1 MKVIP
6 YTNCFIQLMLIM
18 LTINCIAQTPPQ
30 SKSYK
35 ITRTPS
41 CNNLDFATGTTTGW
55 VGAWCDKPG
64 VLNSPTSNYNL
75 SGNALPA
82 KTFNSSGTNN
92 QKDFV
97 HEIMTAGRDPNT
109 QLSTVPAG
117 HTYSLRLGKD
127 QVGGNNHQMIANTFT
142 VDAANPTITYW
153 YSVVF
158 QQDQRA
164 APHPQQD
171 QPYFKIKVF
180 DKNNKPITCANY
192 DVDAT
197 KGAADG
203 FKTKAIDFL
212 TEAVYKD
219 WTPVYIPLTDYIGQQ
234 ITIQFES
241 SDCAQGAHFG
251 YAYLAVD
258 CGPFKGITTTPY
270 LCGDKNIT
278 LIAPDGATTYQWSG
292 PGVIAPLDENIVN
305 INAPGKYTVKMTI
318 KGNDGTEC
326 TFAIDTLI
334 SNNATLPVAL
344 FSNTSV
350 CAGQPVIFTDESTP
364 KDSITSWSWDFNN
377 DGIEDS
383 NLQNPINVYTTN
395 GTFPVKLKIQQGACK
410 AEITKNVTVASGAT
424 LVITNPI
431 TDCSQA
437 SVDLTAPAI
446 TAGSTGTANFTY
458 WIDAAASIPLTNA
471 TAVTVSGTYYIKA
484 GTGICS
490 DIKPVTITFSEKP
503 IVNAGSDV
511 IFCTGGSAIIGSAPL
526 PDYAYLWI
534 LASGGAAT
542 GLSSNTIANPT
553 VTLSNTG
560 VNNSTTVYIVQVTNM
575 LTGCKGT
582 DTVNVTVSA
591 RPTANAGT
599 SQSICIGTPVKLNG
613 TIGGGASSATWR
625 GGTGTYNKDS
635 TQLDAIY
642 TPSEG
647 EYNAGAVKLT
657 LVTNDAGG
665 TCSFASSDVVLNFYK
680 TPVIRFGVDQPKGCP
695 VHCIKLLD
703 SSEISMDKIEI
714 WEWNFGDDSP
724 KVMGRNASHCYVNS
738 GFYDITLKATS
749 SRGCSNSVKKSKMIE
764 VFTPPVAEFTAS
776 PNPVPIINPEV
787 FITNQSSL
795 DAVYWHYNFGDKD
808 TVASAIA
815 NPKHLFS
822 KEKSGIYLITL
833 IVKNANGCSDTVSHE
848 IKVLPEFTFFMP
860 NAFTP
865 QLEKDG
871 NNDLFYGK
879 GVGIEKY
886 NFWIFDRWGNL
897 IFYTKDLKEGW
908 DGRVKSKSETAQQ
921 DVYIWKVKL
930 TDALGQ
936 EHNYTGTVT
945 LIK

>member
-1 MKVIP
+1 
-6 YTNCFIQLMLIM
+6 M
-18 LTINCIAQTPPQ
+18 LTINCFKIIAQTPTE
-30 SKSYK
+30 SNSYK
-35 ITRTPS
+35 ITRAPS

-55 VGAWCDKPG
+55 VAAWCDKPG
-64 VLNSPTSNYNL
+64 VIGASNSNYNL
-75 SGNALPA
+75 SANTLPA
-82 KTFNSSGTNN
+82 KSFNSSGTTN
-92 QKDFV
+92 QKNFV
-97 HEIMTAGRDPNT
+97 HEIMTAGNDPNT
-109 QLSTVPAG
+109 QLSTVPPG
-117 HTYSLRLGKD
+117 HSYSLRLGKD
-127 QVGGNNHQMIANTFT
+127 QVGANNHQMIANTFT

-164 APHPQQD
+164 APHLQKD

-180 DKNNKPITCANY
+180 DKNNKPINCANY

-197 KGAADG
+197 KGATDG
-203 FKTKAIDFL
+203 FKTNPIDFL

-234 ITIQFES
+234 VTIQFES

-270 LCGDKNIT
+270 ICGDKNIK
-278 LIAPDGATTYQWSG
+278 LVAPNGATTYQWSG
-292 PGVIAPLDENIVN
+292 PGVIAPVDQKEVN

-326 TFAIDTLI
+326 TFAVDTLI
-334 SNNATLPVAL
+334 SNNATLPIAL

-350 CAGQPVIFTDESTP
+350 CAGQPLLFKDESTP
-364 KDSITSWSWDFNN
+364 KDSITAWSWDFNN

-383 NLQNPINVYTTN
+383 NIQNPTNVYSTN
-395 GTFPVKLKIQQGACK
+395 GTFPVTLKIQQGACK
-410 AEITKNVTVASGAT
+410 AEIKKNVIVVSGAT
-424 LVITNPI
+424 LIITNPI
-431 TDCSQA
+431 ADCSKA
-437 SVDLTAPAI
+437 GADLTLPAV
-446 TAGSTGTANFTY
+446 TAGSSGATDFTY
-458 WIDAAASIPLTNA
+458 WMDAAATVPLTNA
-471 TAVTVSGTYYIKA
+471 TSITLSGTYYIKA
-484 GTGICS
+484 GTGTCS
-490 DIKPVTITFSEKP
+490 DIKPVKVTFNEKP
-503 IVNAGSDV
+503 VANAGLDV
-511 IFCTGGSAIIGSAPL
+511 NFCTGDSAIIGSPAL
-526 PDYAYLWI
+526 PDYSYLWI
-534 LASGGAAT
+534 LASGGTAT

-553 VTLSNTG
+553 VKLNNTG
-560 VNNSTTVYIVQVTNM
+560 ATNSTTNYIVQVTNM

-582 DTVNVTVSA
+582 DTVNVTVKA
-591 RPTANAGT
+591 RPTANAGA
-599 SQSICIGTPVKLNG
+599 SQSICIGTPIKLNG
-613 TIGGGASSATWR
+613 SIGGGASSAIWK
-625 GGTGTYNKDS
+625 GGTGSYNKDS
-635 TQLDAIY
+635 TQLDGVY
-642 TPSEG
+642 TPSG
-647 EYNAGAVKLT
+647 SEYSAGSVKLT
-657 LVTNDAGG
+657 LVTNNAGG

-680 TPVIRFGVDQPKGCP
+680 SPVIHFVVNQPTGCP

-703 SSEISMDKIEI
+703 SSQISMDKIEK
-714 WEWNFGDDSP
+714 WEWDFGDASP
-724 KVMGRNASHCYVNS
+724 KGMGKNPSHCYENP
-738 GFYDITLKATS
+738 GFYDITLTATS
-749 SRGCSNSVKKSKMIE
+749 NLGCSSTIKKSRMIE
-764 VFTPPVAEFTAS
+764 VFNTPTAEFTAS
-776 PNPVPIINPEV
+776 PNPLQIINPEV

-808 TVASAIA
+808 TLAPAVAS
-815 NPKHLFS
+815 PKHLYS
-822 KEKSGIYLITL
+822 KEKPGAYLITL

-865 QLEKDG
+865 QFEKDG

-897 IFYTKDLKEGW
+897 LFYTQDLKEGW
-908 DGRVKSKSETAQQ
+908 DGKVKNKSKLAQQ
-921 DVYIWKVKL
+921 DVYVWKVKL